1 MRKINTS
8 SESEIIQISKDMRT
22 SIISIRGLIAALDL
36 GFIDRPWMDDVSND
50 FIYSVLA
57 TPEHQAE
64 VNRIE
69 ADGLG
74 LTCSVVA

>member
-1 MRKINTS
+1 MRRIYTS

-36 GFIDRPWMDDVSND
+36 DLIDRPWMDDVSND
-50 FIYSVLA
+50 YIYSVLA
-57 TPEHQAE
+57 TSEHQAE

>member
-1 MRKINTS
+1 
-8 SESEIIQISKDMRT
+8 MRT

-36 GFIDRPWMDDVSND
+36 GLIDRPWMDDVSND
-50 FIYSVLA
+50 YIYSVLA

-64 VNRIE
+64 VDQIE